1 MCATFSIFQF
11 RIISILIQSGTNVFS
26 KQISSVPTIIVHC
39 PLSIVNCP
47 LKIPSAQENKRV
59 SLSGGVQAR
68 ICARFNQQ
76 PQPQP
81 LLSLPPQPPQQL
93 STRIRMM
100 IQQQFPLPKKLP
112 MIFPPFVY
120 ITYYCKT
127 PKTLQGFMVS
137 AHYFY
142 FSVL

>member
-11 RIISILIQSGTNVFS
+11 RIISILIQSGTNVFF
-26 KQISSVPTIIVHC
+26 QTNLLRPDHNC

-47 LKIPSAQENKRV
+47 LSIVNCPLSIKKNSAQENKRV

-120 ITYYCKT
+120 ITYYCK
-127 PKTLQGFMVS
+127 
-137 AHYFY
+137 AE
-142 FSVL
+142 